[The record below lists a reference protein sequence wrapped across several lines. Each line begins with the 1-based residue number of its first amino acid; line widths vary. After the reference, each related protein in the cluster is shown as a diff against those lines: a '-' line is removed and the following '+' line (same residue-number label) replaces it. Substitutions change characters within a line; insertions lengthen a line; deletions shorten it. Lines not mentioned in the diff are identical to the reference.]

1 MGDLVVFTVVFMFAM
16 AVTSALDSYDVIPS
30 CAKAL
35 LWTKSDQNYYDD
47 SLKSIYEN
55 EAVSH
60 EEVMEQIRSKI
71 EGDDKFDI
79 KPFNECINDPNNSTN
94 EWFDG
99 YGSCRNNL
107 SDDSKVYVQDYVT
120 RSPTDGGEGI
130 TKAVDD
136 FDEDNKC
143 IEGDEDKP
151 ECVNLFQ
158 FVECMKEELYKA
170 EN

>member
-1 MGDLVVFTVVFMFAM
+1 MGGLWVFTVVSIFAK

-35 LWTKSDQNYYDD
+35 LWDKSDQNYYDD

-79 KPFNECINDPNNSTN
+79 NPFNECIDDPNDSTN
-94 EWFDG
+94 DWFED
-99 YGSCRNNL
+99 YGPCRNDYL
-107 SDDSKVYVQDYVT
+107 SDDGKVYAQDYVT
-120 RSPTDGGEGI
+120 RYPTDGEKGI

-136 FDEDNKC
+136 FYEENKC
-143 IEGDEDKP
+143 SEDEDKP
-151 ECVNLFQ
+151 ECVNLHQ
-158 FVECMKEELYKA
+158 FVKCMRGEI
-170 EN
+170 